1 MIDISQSRITG
12 LISGRICPDLYRIS
26 AHAKKSVMQRID
38 AAQGNLAPLP
48 SAH

>member
-1 MIDISQSRITG
+1 MQKGTTFN
-12 LISGRICPDLYRIS
+12 
-26 AHAKKSVMQRID
+26 AKSVMQRID